1 MLYLSDWTWSFY
13 YPDGHSILDDDKIKF
28 REKLSSAIFKHSTYK
43 LSLKSFLAWLQVSE
57 LSLSE
62 KRNNIRKKKLSLID
76 TIVEN
81 VSNILKTSK
90 PVENKFNINL
100 FPVSEPHDVGHIDA
114 EKMNSLFPS
123 LHESG
128 AIPKTDFVVDEEIEN
143 ALKKRYEGLKRK
155 EEILKN
161 ISKFSDSSSES
172 SEQSVIS
179 MGKNPLYEESALS
192 TRLDDKYNTDHSY
205 YSSNF
210 STVSGLSHI
219 PGRPHLPHHHIHNP
233 LSLLSHPHPEESDD
247 DSDEVSEDN

>member
-1 MLYLSDWTWSFY
+1 
-13 YPDGHSILDDDKIKF
+13 
-28 REKLSSAIFKHSTYK
+28 
-43 LSLKSFLAWLQVSE
+43 
-57 LSLSE
+57 
-62 KRNNIRKKKLSLID
+62 LID

-128 AIPKTDFVVDEEIEN
+128 AIPKTDFVVDEELEN
-143 ALKKRYEGLKRK
+143 TFRKRDEGLKRK
-155 EEILKN
+155 KEIMKN
-161 ISKFSDSSSES
+161 MSKFSASSSES
-172 SEQSVIS
+172 SDESVIS
-179 MGKNPLYEESALS
+179 MGKNPLYKESALS
-192 TRLDDKYNTDHSY
+192 SQLDDKYNTDHSY

-219 PGRPHLPHHHIHNP
+219 PGRPHLPHHHLAHQTRIARITRHGGA
-233 LSLLSHPHPEESDD
+233 LCASTLSHQLCNNRRTRWRADCIRPGWPSTRLVRARRQHRTAS
-247 DSDEVSEDN
+247 